1 MNTKSKMFKKGKKV
15 VIAIAIGCLFI
26 TTSSAQDGEALFKA
40 CSICHT
46 IGGGKLIGP
55 DLMGILDRRPEAE
68 LIKYVK
74 NPAEFGVVLMPPQNL
89 TDAEILAI
97 IDFIYATA
105 PGAEEEEE
113 VVLIFEEEPEEEF
126 EFSENDYLEH
136 ADKMLSEGALVEESE
151 EVILGAHLFDGST
164 RFENGG
170 ASCITCHNVSNKLT
184 MQGGLLAKD
193 LTDAFSRIGGER
205 GISGM
210 VTGLPYPAMKAAY
223 GDNTIT
229 ESELAALVAY
239 FKYADSHKAHTQNTI
254 GEASFFFGGSIGL
267 LILMV
272 LIAWIWAKRKKSGV
286 KDEIYNRQIKSI

>member
-1 MNTKSKMFKKGKKV
+1 MFKKGKKV

-286 KDEIYNRQIKSI
+286 KDEIYNRQLKSI